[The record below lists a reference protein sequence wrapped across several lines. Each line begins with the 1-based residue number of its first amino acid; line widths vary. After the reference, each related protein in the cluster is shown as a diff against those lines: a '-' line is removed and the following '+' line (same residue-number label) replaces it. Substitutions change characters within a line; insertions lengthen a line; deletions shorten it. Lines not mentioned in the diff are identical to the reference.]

1 MNSLCI
7 KTNDDKILEYLKNE
21 FSEFNMQNVFYSCN
35 EFKLYKNIIIHYKGI
50 DKELFYTKIATIL
63 SYLVIDYF
71 ENSIIKNII
80 LSNYFY
86 FDNSEIPQIQNFCTN
101 NLEET
106 EFSLTNREI
115 ELFDA
120 FYDYITTHK
129 SIIISGFINFR
140 LYNYRNLLENLVDL
154 SVNEFIIEREY
165 FEFISLVKLY
175 VNSQISSYGTIH
187 LICIDS
193 EILLLDENLQVID
206 IDKKLLN
213 AKYLSDVSFS
223 NNDYILNTLLNLLPN
238 KIFIHMIS
246 SSPELDFIN
255 TLKLIFESRIEI
267 CSDCNICSLYKNLK
281 NKKNV
286 DSIFSKKHN

>member
-21 FSEFNMQNVFYSCN
+21 FSEFNMQNTFYSCN

-63 SYLVIDYF
+63 SYLVIDCF
-71 ENSIIKNII
+71 EDDIIKRII

-86 FDNSEIPQIQNFCTN
+86 FDNSEIPQIQDFCTN
-101 NLEET
+101 NLEEA
-106 EFSLTNREI
+106 EFSLSNREI

-120 FYDYITTHK
+120 FYNYIITHK
-129 SIIISGFINFR
+129 SIVISGFINFR

-175 VNSQISSYGTIH
+175 VNSQKSSYGIVH
-187 LICIDS
+187 LVCFDS
-193 EILLLDENLQVID
+193 EILLLNENLQIID
-206 IDKKLLN
+206 IDKRVLN

-223 NNDYILNTLLNLLPN
+223 NNDYILNTLLNILPN
-238 KIFIHMIS
+238 KIFVHMIS
-246 SSPELDFIN
+246 SVNLEFIN
-255 TLKLIFESRIEI
+255 TLKLIFESRIEV
-267 CSDCNICSLYKNLK
+267 CSNCNICNLYRNLG
-281 NKKNV
+281 NGKKNRKN
-286 DSIFSKKHN
+286 F